1 MSPEKSFNL
10 DVSTINILFQRVSH
24 KERLYCDIKK
34 IKKKTQHVNMFPG
47 SG

>member
-10 DVSTINILFQRVSH
+10 DVSTINILSQRASH

-34 IKKKTQHVNMFPG
+34 KKSQHVSRFRL
-47 SG
+47 

>member
-10 DVSTINILFQRVSH
+10 DVSTINILSQRASH

-34 IKKKTQHVNMFPG
+34 KSQHVSRFRL
-47 SG
+47 